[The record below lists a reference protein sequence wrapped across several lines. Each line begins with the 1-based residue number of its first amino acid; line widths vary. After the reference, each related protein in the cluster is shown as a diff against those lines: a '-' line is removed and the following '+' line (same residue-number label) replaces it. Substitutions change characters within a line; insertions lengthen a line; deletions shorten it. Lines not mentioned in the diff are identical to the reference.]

1 MEEKNI
7 TYRTRVH
14 YIVPS
19 QELIQIYLSEF
30 KTMTFELYV
39 TEEWLQKKQS
49 EVKV

>member
-19 QELIQIYLSEF
+19 KELINESRLSNN
-30 KTMTFELYV
+30 LYN
-39 TEEWLQKKQS
+39 
-49 EVKV
+49 